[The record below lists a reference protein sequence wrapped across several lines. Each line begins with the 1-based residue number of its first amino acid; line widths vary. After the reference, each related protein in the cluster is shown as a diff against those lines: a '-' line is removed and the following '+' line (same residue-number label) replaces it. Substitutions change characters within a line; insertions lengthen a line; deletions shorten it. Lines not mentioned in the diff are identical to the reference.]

1 MDKKE
6 EKAKARGKR
15 KSILKRREGAMELEA
30 VEGRKRQG
38 KRAGSRGRRRAVFC

>member
-15 KSILKRREGAMELEA
+15 KSILKRRE
-30 VEGRKRQG
+30 
-38 KRAGSRGRRRAVFC
+38 RAPWNWKL